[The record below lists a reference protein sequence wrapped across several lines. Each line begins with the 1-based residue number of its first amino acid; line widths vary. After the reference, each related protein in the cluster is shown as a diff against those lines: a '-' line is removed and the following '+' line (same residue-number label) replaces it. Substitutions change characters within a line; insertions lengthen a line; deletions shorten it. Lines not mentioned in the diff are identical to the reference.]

1 MGEHRQNRKT
11 TISNLLRSL
20 ANRVW
25 WRVWV
30 GNLSDIRTR
39 SGVIGGRRIH
49 RHYPVNILYW
59 GGLEG
64 TGELGSG
71 QMARAT

>member
-1 MGEHRQNRKT
+1 MGEYRQNRKT

-25 WRVWV
+25 WRVWI
-30 GNLSDIRTR
+30 GNLSDIQTR